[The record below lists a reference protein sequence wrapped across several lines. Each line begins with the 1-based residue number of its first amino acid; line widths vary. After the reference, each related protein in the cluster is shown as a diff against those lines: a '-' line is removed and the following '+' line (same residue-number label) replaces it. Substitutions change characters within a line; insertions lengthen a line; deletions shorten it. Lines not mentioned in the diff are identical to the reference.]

1 MAHAI
6 PLASAV
12 LLALTLAS
20 TRASAT
26 MPTPAGGVEPEVRQ
40 ASLAGLFALPTRPQ
54 AKGSA
59 ISSVQSEWNI
69 PVVMVSFDDQ
79 PLQYS
84 SAGFDSALFD
94 STGSTPTGSVYDYY
108 QWVSGN
114 RVRVRGRVVARVRL
128 RERRSFY
135 GANGYGLGF
144 SATPNNIYGA
154 LHEALSV
161 CRDSVDWAPF
171 DQDRDGYVDMLWL
184 VHAGTAGEMS
194 LDRNDFWS
202 ITSRMSSSW
211 RQGGAFITRQ
221 IVPGTTNLYFR
232 IDRFSTMPELSII
245 RRGGRSEI
253 GVYCHEFGHALGLPD
268 LYDTSNPGAVAN
280 VGPGN
285 WSLMST
291 GGYGGNGVTPEA
303 PSHVG
308 GWSSVMLGWRDVV
321 RPSRD
326 TTITLRPLSRGGEV
340 LEFWYEGQSN
350 PEHFLIECRDRESF
364 DRTLNNGGLIITHV
378 DEAAIGALLG
388 ANRIN
393 AGPTPGMWVVEAD
406 ADSDLV
412 KGRNRGDAYDP
423 FPGLNAVRNFD
434 ETTVPAALTF
444 EGGPP
449 GIGIRNIQRTAGI
462 VRFDLQVR
470 PAGWLPAT
478 DESRGPYQPVHTLG
492 LSPIAVLD
500 ASGNIDRVQGEVV
513 AGRSQVVLRRRVGGT
528 WGEPLVLTQS
538 PVGAVDPCIAR
549 LGAGDLAVAW
559 SDLRGGRSRVMFR
572 TRVRGTWG
580 AEHVVG
586 DLPGENRAPAMGADR
601 HGRIHLTWLNNN
613 NDASTVAFASFL
625 YFAPWSLATRLTE
638 EADQAG
644 APVIAVAPHGTSH
657 VIWPERA
664 VSPAR
669 LRFARF
675 HPDTGFSPDLPLTP
689 VPFGSQGPTAAM
701 IDSAG
706 TLHVAWVSSN
716 LSAREIHY
724 QRRPLQRPPSPRDT
738 VIESRGA
745 FMEHLSLATDPSGTL
760 HLAFVSTPGPLPQL
774 YYKRWRPGLGWD
786 VAYTELT
793 SGNDGDAV
801 FPSVLATRPGT
812 VSVLYS
818 STSAEPR
825 FMERRRQLEPPPVE
839 VTAVGPPAAPDAHRL
854 TAGPN
859 PLRPGVALELSWVAT
874 GEDRQVDLYDLT
886 GRRVASAV
894 ATADGARRFARLDG
908 ERTLRLASGV
918 YFARPRGWTDGGARL
933 VVLR

>member
-1 MAHAI
+1 
-6 PLASAV
+6 
-12 LLALTLAS
+12 
-20 TRASAT
+20 
-26 MPTPAGGVEPEVRQ
+26 MPTPLGHVEPEVRQ
-40 ASLAGLFALPTRPQ
+40 AFGAGLFALPPRP
-54 AKGSA
+54 ATEVSA

-69 PVVMVSFDDQ
+69 PVVMVSFSDE

-94 STGSTPTGSVYDYY
+94 STNSTPTGSVYDYY
-108 QWVSGN
+108 QWVSGD
-114 RVRVRGRVVARVRL
+114 RVHVRGRVVARVQL

-154 LHEALSV
+154 IHEALSA

-202 ITSRMSSSW
+202 ITSRMSAGW
-211 RQGGAFITRQ
+211 RQGGSFITRQ
-221 IVPGTTNLYFR
+221 IVPGTTNLFFR
-232 IDRFSTMPELSII
+232 IDRFSTMPERSII
-245 RRGGRSEI
+245 RPGGRIEI
-253 GVYCHEFGHALGLPD
+253 GVFCHEFGHALGLPD
-268 LYDTSNPGAVAN
+268 LYDTSNLGAVAN

-291 GGYGGNGVTPEA
+291 GGYGGNGLSPEA
-303 PSHVG
+303 PSHIG
-308 GWSSVMLGWRDVV
+308 GWGSVMLGWRDVV
-321 RPSRD
+321 RPTRD

-340 LEFWYEGQSN
+340 LEFWFEGQSN

-378 DEAAIGALLG
+378 DEAAIGARLG

-393 AGPTPGMWVVEAD
+393 AGPTPGLWIVEAD

-423 FPGLNAVRNFD
+423 FPGLNAVRTFD

-449 GIGIRNIQRTAGI
+449 GIGIRNIQRIAGD
-462 VRFDLQVR
+462 VTFYLQVQ
-470 PAGWLPAT
+470 PPGWLPAT
-478 DESRGPYQPVHTLG
+478 NETRGPFLPVHTLG
-492 LSPIAVLD
+492 LSPTAVLD
-500 ASGNIDRVQGEVV
+500 DAGNIDRVQSEVV
-513 AGRSQVVLRRRVGGT
+513 AGRSQVVLRRRAGGA
-528 WGEPLVLTQS
+528 WGDPLVLTQS
-538 PVGAVDPCIAR
+538 PVGAVDPCLAR
-549 LGAGDLAVAW
+549 LGGHDLVVSW

-572 TRVRGTWG
+572 ARVRGVWSP
-580 AEHVVG
+580 EQVVG

-601 HGRIHLTWLNNN
+601 QGRIHLAWLNSV
-613 NDASTVAFASFL
+613 NDTTTVAFTCFL
-625 YFAPWSLATRLTE
+625 YFAPWSLATRLTDE
-638 EADQAG
+638 INQAG
-644 APVIAVAPHGTSH
+644 APVVAVSPQGTSH
-657 VIWPERA
+657 VIWPERR
-664 VSPAR
+664 VTPAR
-669 LRFARF
+669 LWFARF
-675 HPDTGFSPDLPLTP
+675 HPDTGVVRGGSLTP
-689 VPFGSQGPTAAM
+689 SPPGSQSPVTALA
-701 IDSAG
+701 DSAG
-706 TLHVAWVSSN
+706 TLHVAWVSNN

-724 QRRPLQRPPSPRDT
+724 QRRPLSGPPSPRDT

-745 FMEHLSLATDPSGTL
+745 YMEHLSLTSDPSGTL
-760 HLAFVSTPGPLPQL
+760 HLAFVSTPGPLPQI

-793 SGNDGDAV
+793 SVMEGDAI

-812 VSVLYS
+812 VAVLYS
-818 STSAEPR
+818 STSGEPR
-825 FMERRRQLEPPPVE
+825 FMERRRQIE
-839 VTAVGPPAAPDAHRL
+839 PPAAVLAADDPPVAVPHVL
-854 TAGPN
+854 EAGPN
-859 PLRPGVALELSWVAT
+859 PLRAGATLELSWMAS
-874 GEDRQVDLYDLT
+874 GDEREVDLYDLS
-886 GRRVASAV
+886 GRRVASAA
-894 ATADGARRFARLDG
+894 ATAAGARRFARFDG

-918 YFARPRGWTDGGARL
+918 YFVRPRGWTDGGARL